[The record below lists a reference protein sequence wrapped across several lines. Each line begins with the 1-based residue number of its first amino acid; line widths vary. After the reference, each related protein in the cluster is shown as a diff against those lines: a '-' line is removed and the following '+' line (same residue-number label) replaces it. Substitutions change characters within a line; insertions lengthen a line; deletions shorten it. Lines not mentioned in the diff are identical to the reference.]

1 MKRYLLIAAMLIC
14 ILVGATAQ
22 VTFMF
27 SADSYVGNDYL
38 KSTMEK
44 NISRLLTQIDA
55 AGRSGRQPDLK
66 NVNIQ
71 KEAAERLYNL
81 WGTIHLTLE
90 DDYIA
95 QPCLNDMQGFQ
106 VRNIRVE
113 ILPLDGTYKG
123 STNREMTVSLD
134 KNGQITGVRLSLE
147 NQESMAKIMDSGK
160 AVTDE
165 RERREILKWVEDFR
179 SYYNEKDTSA
189 LNRIFSDDALIITGS
204 IIKPQKNLG
213 SDFKLKEKAQIRY
226 TKQTKEQYISRLG
239 KLFDNV
245 RYINVDFDNI
255 SVSRNGAHPEIYG
268 VMLKQDWKTSGY
280 CDSGWVFLLWD
291 FSDEN
296 RPQIHVRTWQP
307 EYTVKS
313 DNDIFNMGDFVIP

>member
-81 WGTIHLTLE
+81 WSTIHLTLE

-113 ILPLDGTYKG
+113 IMPLDGTYKG

-179 SYYNEKDTSA
+179 SYYNEKNINA
-189 LNRIFSDDALIITGS
+189 LNQIFSEDALIITGS
-204 IIKPQKNLG
+204 IVTPQKNRG

-255 SVSRNGAHPEIYG
+255 SISRNGAHPEIYG

-280 CDSGWVFLLWD
+280 CDNGWVFLLWD
-291 FSDEN
+291 FSDEDH
-296 RPQIHVRTWQP
+296 PQIHVRTWQP
-307 EYTVKS
+307 EYAVES

>member
-1 MKRYLLIAAMLIC
+1 MLIC
-14 ILVGATAQ
+14 TLVSATAQ
-22 VTFMF
+22 VSFMF

-66 NVNIQ
+66 NVDIQ

-81 WGTIHLTLE
+81 WSTIHLTLE

-147 NQESMAKIMDSGK
+147 NQESVAKIMDSGK

-179 SYYNEKDTSA
+179 SYYNEKNINA
-189 LNRIFSDDALIITGS
+189 LNQIFSEDALIITGS
-204 IIKPQKNLG
+204 IVTPQKNRG

-245 RYINVDFDNI
+245 RYINVDFKNI
-255 SVSRNGAHPEIYG
+255 SISRNGAHPEIYG

-291 FSDEN
+291 FSDED

-307 EYTVKS
+307 EYAVES

>member
-1 MKRYLLIAAMLIC
+1 MLIC

>member
-1 MKRYLLIAAMLIC
+1 MLVC
-14 ILVGATAQ
+14 ILVSATAQ

-38 KSTMEK
+38 KSAMEK

-55 AGRSGRQPDLK
+55 AGRSGGQPDLN

-71 KEAAERLYNL
+71 EEAAERLYNL
-81 WGTIHLTLE
+81 WNTIHLTLE

-113 ILPLDGTYKG
+113 ILPLDETYEG
-123 STNREMTVSLD
+123 NTNREMTVSLD

-147 NQESMAKIMDSGK
+147 NQESMAKIMGGGN

-179 SYYNEKDTSA
+179 SYYNEKNINA
-189 LNRIFSDDALIITGS
+189 LNQIFSEDALVITGS
-204 IIKPQKNLG
+204 IMMSRK
-213 SDFKLKEKAQIRY
+213 DFNMNEIAHIRDTKRAKE
-226 TKQTKEQYISRLG
+226 EYIHRLG
-239 KLFDNV
+239 RLFDNV

-255 SVSRNGAHPEIYG
+255 SVSTSGVHKNIYG
-268 VMLKQDWKTSGY
+268 VTLKQNWKTSGY
-280 CDSGWVFLLWD
+280 CDNGWIFILWD
-291 FSDEN
+291 FLDEDY
-296 RPQIHVRTWQP
+296 PQIYIRTWQP
-307 EYTVKS
+307 EYTVTS
-313 DNDIFNMGDFVIP
+313 EDDTFSINDFVIP

>member
-1 MKRYLLIAAMLIC
+1 MLIC

-81 WGTIHLTLE
+81 WSTIHLTLE

-113 ILPLDGTYKG
+113 IMPLDGTYKG

-179 SYYNEKDTSA
+179 SYYNEKNINA
-189 LNRIFSDDALIITGS
+189 LNQIFSEDALIITGS
-204 IIKPQKNLG
+204 IVTPQKNRG

-255 SVSRNGAHPEIYG
+255 SISRNGAHPEIYG

-280 CDSGWVFLLWD
+280 CDNGWVFLLWD
-291 FSDEN
+291 FSDEDH
-296 RPQIHVRTWQP
+296 PQIHVRTWQP
-307 EYTVKS
+307 EYAVES